1 MALIIQTTLLK
12 TFPTWGI
19 RCDIIWLLVLFIGFY
34 HELWEGLPSLLFL
47 GYLMDC
53 FASPFLG
60 LFTASYLIIFFVL
73 RLLTIHI
80 YIEALTS
87 KMFWVFVMTLIG
99 KYVGYLLL
107 LWLDVSIQVQFSM
120 LWNTFIQGLWN
131 GILAIILF
139 PILKYLMSWIY
150 QRDYAYSVS
159 SR

>member
-1 MALIIQTTLLK
+1 
-12 TFPTWGI
+12 
-19 RCDIIWLLVLFIGFY
+19 
-34 HELWEGLPSLLFL
+34 
-47 GYLMDC
+47 MDC

-73 RLLTIHI
+73 RLLPIHI